1 MLNRIIRITATTL
14 GTLFILAGCSRT
26 SYDPAPEK
34 GYPIIFDAGSA
45 LLRDDAN
52 TTKAATPLP
61 AGTHFGVF
69 AFLQPGTVGSPGT
82 WNNNSCTPGF
92 MFNQDVYYNGSTYT
106 YAPVKYWPDTGNTIS
121 FWAYLPYTSNPGLL
135 AKNGSAYTNTSIGAP
150 DMPFSVT
157 DGSVDLICSDL
168 LTNKTK
174 ANDPIFFT
182 FRHRLCKIYVNICK
196 QDPTSGYTVKLK
208 AIRFD
213 GIYHSAA
220 FRSSNASWVNLSNKS
235 SFIVYADDP
244 GDNTDD
250 IELSTSNHSFDAVM
264 LIPQTFAA
272 DGAKLHVEY
281 SLSHSGILHER
292 TNAFEVDLATVFS
305 SASSKWDKNRQY
317 TLTLTVVPDDPIEFT
332 VSWSDWGDDFHY
344 HITS

>member
-1 MLNRIIRITATTL
+1 
-14 GTLFILAGCSRT
+14 
-26 SYDPAPEK
+26 
-34 GYPIIFDAGSA
+34 
-45 LLRDDAN
+45 
-52 TTKAATPLP
+52 
-61 AGTHFGVF
+61 
-69 AFLQPGTVGSPGT
+69 
-82 WNNNSCTPGF
+82 
-92 MFNQDVYYNGSTYT
+92 
-106 YAPVKYWPDTGNTIS
+106 
-121 FWAYLPYTSNPGLL
+121 
-135 AKNGSAYTNTSIGAP
+135 
-150 DMPFSVT
+150 MPFSVT